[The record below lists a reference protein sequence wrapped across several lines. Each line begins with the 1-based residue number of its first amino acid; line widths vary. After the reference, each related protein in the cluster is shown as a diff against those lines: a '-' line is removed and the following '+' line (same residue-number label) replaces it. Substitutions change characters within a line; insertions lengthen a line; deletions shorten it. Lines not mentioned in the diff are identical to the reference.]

1 MYSRLLKSTL
11 FMTIVLLAAIV
22 NGGFWSNIDE
32 PQDKLPQYVTHRIFF
47 DIEVEGEPWG
57 RIEIGLFGKLAP
69 KAAENMAQLADGTAG
84 IGKNGKKLHYKGSH
98 FHRIIPG
105 MLA

>member
-1 MYSRLLKSTL
+1 MPLYSTL
-11 FMTIVLLAAIV
+11 FMTMVLLVATA
-22 NGGFWSNIDE
+22 NGGFWSKEEE
-32 PQDKLPQYVTHRIFF
+32 PQKVLPQFVTHRIFF
-47 DIEVEGEPWG
+47 DIEVDGESWG
-57 RIEIGLFGKLAP
+57 RIELGLFGRLAP
-69 KAAENMAQLADGTAG
+69 KAAENMAQLADGAAG